1 VTEEIEK
8 LLKRYRKKQLA
19 DIETLTGR
27 ENFFALAY
35 EREAIER
42 IIPHREPFLLVDR
55 LTGLDLTV
63 GEETIIG
70 ERMIDPADPLFKGHF
85 PGIPVYPG
93 SLQLEM
99 GGQLGLCLT
108 YFFMHRSH
116 LIAYDAKPV
125 KVLVTKVLGAMFL
138 EQLLPGKT
146 AVMAARK
153 LDYDGTF
160 GTVLSQIMSEGKIC
174 SVSVAEVMFF
184 DE

>member
-1 VTEEIEK
+1 VTEDVEK
-8 LLKRYRKKQLA
+8 LLRRYRKKPLA
-19 DIETLTGR
+19 ETESLTGR
-27 ENFFALAY
+27 EKYFRLEY
-35 EREAIER
+35 GREAIER
-42 IIPHREPFLLVDR
+42 IIPHRKPFLLVDR
-55 LTGLDLTV
+55 LTGLDLTD

-70 ERMIDPADPLFKGHF
+70 ERLINSSDPLFKGHF
-85 PGIPVYPG
+85 PGHPVYPG

-108 YFFMHRSH
+108 YFFMHQSH

-138 EQLLPGKT
+138 DQLLPGRT

-153 LDYDGTF
+153 VFYDGTF
-160 GTVLSQIMSEGKIC
+160 GTVLSQIMSDGKIC